1 MAATPSFPRSSAA
14 PVGPVRSSATRVPG
28 DGGRSDRPDPGGIP
42 IRTILLGVGGVM
54 LIALGGTGAGA
65 ILKHDPLIADTSL
78 SFIRYGHGHD
88 LATAVLYVGL
98 GMVIW
103 SWIRLGRMVRNR
115 HVGSAA
121 VLTAIVAWTLPLLF
135 APPLFSKDIYSYLA
149 QGQIA
154 LNGLDPYSVGPAVLQ
169 SPLSDNV
176 SWVWQ
181 NTPAPYGPLF
191 LMLAEG
197 VVWATAGSVIG
208 GVVAMRLVLALG
220 LVLLCWALPGLT
232 RHLGGRPAVAL
243 WVAVANPLMLVHL
256 IGGAHNDLLMVG
268 LLAAGV
274 LLVLDRRH
282 VPGIAVVTLAFAVKA
297 TAVVALPFLVLVW
310 AGRLGGTRA
319 ARLGKAIAGGLVTF
333 VAVFAATTAVSGLDL
348 GWIPALSS
356 SSTIVNWLS
365 LPSAVG
371 DFAHTVVNA
380 FVRVEPGWFMT
391 IARGLGSV
399 LLVYIAWR
407 QWRAAQDGGPEA
419 MRRAAITMLA
429 VALLSPA
436 TLPWYFSWP
445 LVMAAALPWTTT
457 GLKAAAFFSTW
468 LLLVTFPNGDTA
480 LYSWVYLAMVAA
492 VSALACVSLTK
503 PDPLRLSGRYG

>member
-1 MAATPSFPRSSAA
+1 MAATPSYPRSSAA
-14 PVGPVRSSATRVPG
+14 PVEPVRSSATRVQDRG
-28 DGGRSDRPDPGGIP
+28 DPADRPDPGGIP

-65 ILKHDPLIADTSL
+65 ILKHDPLLTDTSL

-88 LATAVLYVGL
+88 LATAVLYAGL

-103 SWIRLGRMVRNR
+103 SWVRLGRMVRNG
-115 HVGSAA
+115 HVGTAA

-154 LNGLDPYSVGPAVLQ
+154 LNGLDPYRVGPAVLQ

-197 VVWATAGSVIG
+197 VVWVTGGSVIG
-208 GVVAMRLVLALG
+208 GVVIMRLVLAVGLG
-220 LVLLCWALPGLT
+220 LLCWSLPGLT
-232 RHLGGRPAVAL
+232 RHLGGRPAIAL
-243 WVAVANPLMLVHL
+243 WVAAANPLMLVHL

-274 LLVLDRRH
+274 LLVLDGRH
-282 VPGIAVVTLAFAVKA
+282 VPGIALVTLAFAVKA

-310 AGRLGGTRA
+310 ARRLPGTRTA
-319 ARLGKAIAGGLVTF
+319 QLGKALVGGVVTF
-333 VAVFAATTAVSGLDL
+333 AAVFAATTAVSGLDL

-356 SSTIVNWLS
+356 SSAIVNWLS

-371 DFAHTVVNA
+371 DFAHTAVNA

-399 LLVYIAWR
+399 LLVFIAWR
-407 QWRAAQDGGPEA
+407 QWRAAQDGGPDA

-480 LYSWVYLAMVAA
+480 LYSWVYLAGVAA
-492 VSALACVSLTK
+492 VSALACVSLTR
-503 PDPLRLSGRYG
+503 PDPLRLSDRYG

>member
-1 MAATPSFPRSSAA
+1 MAATPSLPRSSAA
-14 PVGPVRSSATRVPG
+14 PVEPVRSSATQAR
-28 DGGRSDRPDPGGIP
+28 DRPDPGGIP
-42 IRTILLGVGGVM
+42 IRTILLGVAGVM
-54 LIALGGTGAGA
+54 LVALGGTGAGA
-65 ILKHDPLIADTSL
+65 ILKRDPLITDTSL
-78 SFIRYGHGHD
+78 SWIRYGHGHD
-88 LATAVLYVGL
+88 LATAVLYIGL

-103 SWIRLGRMVRNR
+103 SWIRLGRMVRNG

-197 VVWATAGSVIG
+197 VVWSTGASVIG
-208 GVVAMRLVLALG
+208 GVVVMRFVLACG
-220 LVLLCWALPGLT
+220 LFLLCWALPGLT
-232 RHLGGRPAVAL
+232 RHLGGRPATAL
-243 WVAVANPLMLVHL
+243 WVAAANPLMLVHL

-282 VPGIAVVTLAFAVKA
+282 VLGLAVVTLAFAVKA
-297 TAVVALPFLVLVW
+297 TAAVALPFLILVW
-310 AGRLGGTRA
+310 ARRLHGSRTA
-319 ARLGKAIAGGLVTF
+319 QLGKAITGGVAVF
-333 VAVFAATTAVSGLDL
+333 VAVFAATTLVSGLDL

-371 DFAHTVVNA
+371 DFAHTVVDS

-391 IARGLGSV
+391 IARGLGAL

-407 QWRAAQDGGPEA
+407 QWWAAQDGGPDA
-419 MRRAAITMLA
+419 VRRAAITMLA

-445 LVMAAALPWTTT
+445 LVMAAAFHWSGTA
-457 GLKAAAFFSTW
+457 LKAGAFFSVW
-468 LLLVTFPNGDTA
+468 MLLVTYPNGDTA
-480 LYSWVYLAMVAA
+480 LYSWGYLACTAL
-492 VSALACVSLTK
+492 VSALACASLTR
-503 PDPLRLSGRYG
+503 PDPLKLSSRYT